1 MKNSSHYQNKKTM
14 DKFPNWVD
22 HILAFIFC
30 IAIPL
35 YAAKGRSKGFSNV
48 NFSTEQK
55 KNIYISGSFSLF
67 IMGVIVMAVW
77 LLFKRPLAEIGLTQP
92 TNFQSWWWLVIV
104 FGLIY
109 FLDTVLTLSS
119 KKGIDTTIDNW
130 KKRTPFLPTK
140 NKELPEYFLLCFSA
154 GVFEEIVYRGYL
166 VNYCWY
172 LFDGYNYQQLFAVF
186 LPAAV
191 FSIAHFYQGG
201 KAVVKV
207 FILAVFFGYLFIFSG
222 SLLIVM
228 ILHALVDAIGGLL
241 TIKYMK
247 EKYPQINDQELT
259 AENGPPNE

>member
-1 MKNSSHYQNKKTM
+1 M

-35 YAAKGRSKGFSNV
+35 YAAKQRSKGFSNL
-48 NFSTEQK
+48 NFTSEQK
-55 KNIYISGSFSLF
+55 KSIYISGSFSLF
-67 IMGVIVMAVW
+67 IMAVVVMAVW

-92 TNFQSWWWLVIV
+92 VNFRSWWWLVIAFALV
-104 FGLIY
+104 YL
-109 FLDTVLTLSS
+109 LDTVTTLSS

-172 LFDGYNYQQLFAVF
+172 LFDGYNYQQLLSVF
-186 LPAAV
+186 LPAFV

-201 KAVVKV
+201 KAVIKIFV
-207 FILAVFFGYLFIFSG
+207 LAVFFGYLFIFSG
-222 SLLIVM
+222 SLLMVM
-228 ILHALVDAIGGLL
+228 ILHFLVDAIGGLL

-247 EKYPQINDQELT
+247 EDTPNIIDEEIPV
-259 AENGPPNE
+259 ENNPPGD

>member
-1 MKNSSHYQNKKTM
+1 M
-14 DKFPNWVD
+14 DKFPHWVD
-22 HILAFIFC
+22 HILAFVFC

-35 YAAKGRSKGFSNV
+35 YGAIQRRKGFPDISFN
-48 NFSTEQK
+48 SEQK
-55 KNIYISGSFSLF
+55 KRIYISGSFSLF
-67 IMGVIVMAVW
+67 ILGAAVMAVW

-92 TNFQSWWWLVIV
+92 RDFRSWWWMAIV
-104 FGLIY
+104 FALIY
-109 FLDTVLTLSS
+109 LLDTVVTLSS
-119 KKGIDTTIDNW
+119 KKGIDKTIDDW

-172 LFDGYNYQQLFAVF
+172 LFEGSGYQQLLAIF
-186 LPAAV
+186 LPAFA

-201 KAVVKV
+201 KAVLKIFV
-207 FILAVFFGYLFIFSG
+207 LAVFFGYLYIYSG

-228 ILHALVDAIGGLL
+228 ILHFLIDAIGGLL

-247 EKYPQINDQELT
+247 DEHPQITDQDNFIENDL
-259 AENGPPNE
+259 PNE